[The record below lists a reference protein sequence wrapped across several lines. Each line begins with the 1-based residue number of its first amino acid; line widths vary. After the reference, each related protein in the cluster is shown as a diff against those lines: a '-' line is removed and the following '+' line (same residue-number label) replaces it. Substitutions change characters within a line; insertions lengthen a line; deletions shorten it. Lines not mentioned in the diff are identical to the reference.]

1 MDETMDGAF
10 FLAQLGVHAKRT
22 LARPR
27 AQRQTCASN
36 QVAGPRVCP
45 DAGVPALGP
54 AAGPAPGPSQQQQSP
69 CYAQRRR
76 FGARCGAIHD
86 IRSRVRSSIQYSR
99 RGVENKAIDAH
110 MAAGTRCITAGDPSP
125 VLKLREP
132 SVAPCEMHQ
141 STNHVSAVCESERE
155 SDREATRRSQTE
167 KETQRLPSQQAE
179 EKAARLEEKAEA

>member
-36 QVAGPRVCP
+36 QAAGPRVSP
-45 DAGVPALGP
+45 DADMPALGP

-69 CYAQRRR
+69 CSATKTRSEML
-76 FGARCGAIHD
+76 CGAIHD
-86 IRSRVRSSIQYSR
+86 PSPSR
-99 RGVENKAIDAH
+99 RVENKAIDAH

-167 KETQRLPSQQAE
+167 KETTESAGRGE
-179 EKAARLEEKAEA
+179 GCEA